1 MDADWLASP
10 PVALALFLALAGGL
24 YWLSGRWAA
33 RSEDSPGKHQPYAC
47 GEDLRSARP
56 ALPGVVSDQDGPQLS
71 YHGFFRL
78 ALMFVVV
85 HMATLLLA
93 ILPNTQDMRFLATA
107 YLIGIAICVDVLVRE
122 ER

>member
-1 MDADWLASP
+1 MPADWLASP
-10 PVALALFLALAGGL
+10 PVALMVYVTLIGGL

-47 GEDLRSARP
+47 GEDI
-56 ALPGVVSDQDGPQLS
+56 LPGEVKLS
-71 YHGFFRL
+71 YRGFFRL

-93 ILPNTQDMRFLATA
+93 TLPNTEDMRFLATA
-107 YLIGIAICVDVLVRE
+107 YLLGIAICVDVLVRE